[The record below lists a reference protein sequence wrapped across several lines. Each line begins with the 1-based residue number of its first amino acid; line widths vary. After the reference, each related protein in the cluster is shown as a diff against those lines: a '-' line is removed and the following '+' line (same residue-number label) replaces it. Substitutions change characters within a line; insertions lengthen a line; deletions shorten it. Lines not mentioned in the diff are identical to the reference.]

1 MKAPLPTR
9 PLTPPEAAAL
19 LPRRRLML
27 ASLAGFGG
35 LGLAS
40 AAGAKTLLV
49 PDDVLEDFQRFLGG
63 RDPLRLRDFGGAHS
77 RRDVVEVALLLQ
89 AVAEPRPDWDQQFS
103 LQAMPTDARLKLE
116 LRAGRALC
124 SSTTYWSVDLLDP
137 REPLLVSAPMVLD
150 GEFEAGLYTLPSN
163 TKALAARDLDAVRG
177 LSLLSSR
184 NWRVDWTT
192 LEQLGVRRLL
202 HVGNW
207 RQMPRML
214 AHGRADALLAPFQLG
229 DDMALQAE
237 GLRLVPIPG
246 IKIALRGTRHYLISR
261 LHPHGAAFR
270 ERLDAGIAQL
280 RRQGL
285 LQQAYQQS
293 GFFNRQVRN
302 WQTL

>member
-9 PLTPPEAAAL
+9 PRTPPEAATL

-35 LGLAS
+35 LGPALAS
-40 AAGAKTLLV
+40 TAKTLLV

-63 RDPLRLRDFGGAHS
+63 RDPLGLRDYGGPHS
-77 RRDVVEVALLLQ
+77 RRDVVEVVLLLQ
-89 AVAEPRPDWDQQFS
+89 AVAQPDWARQLS

-116 LRAGRALC
+116 LRSGRALC
-124 SSTTYWSVDLLDP
+124 STTTYWSVDLRDP

-163 TKALAARDLDAVRG
+163 AKALAARDRDAVRG
-177 LSLLSSR
+177 LTLLSNR
-184 NWRVDWTT
+184 HWRVDWAT

-202 HVGNW
+202 YVGNW

-214 AHGRADALLAPFQLG
+214 AHGRADALLAPFQPG

-261 LHPHGAAFR
+261 LHPQGEAFR

-293 GFFNRQVRN
+293 GFFNRQVRH